1 MFLTSFEPITIRMA
15 KQQDLSINQSKLS
28 GICGR
33 LMCCLGYEVRGAAEA
48 DSAIKEENE
57 EDFVTITDDTVIN
70 GLQSGDSDRISSK
83 LRKDKP
89 ASPRQTDAEKTEQE
103 KDTDGKAKETEDAQ
117 SKGKKGRGRNRRR
130 RGRHR
135 PGKTAPASG
144 DNAAQDKAP
153 AVESSKQP
161 GAREKGR
168 PFNKRKRFW
177 KKKKKE
183 EKPKTGQ

>member
-33 LMCCLGYEVRGAAEA
+33 LMCCLGYEVRGTSEV
-48 DSAIKEENE
+48 DSTLKEENG
-57 EDFVTITDDTVIN
+57 EDLVTITEDSVSN
-70 GLQSGDSDRISSK
+70 GLQSVDSDGISSQ
-83 LRKDKP
+83 LQKDDRVSSGQAEETK
-89 ASPRQTDAEKTEQE
+89 DAHSKEK
-103 KDTDGKAKETEDAQ
+103 K
-117 SKGKKGRGRNRRR
+117 SRGRNRRR

-135 PGKTAPASG
+135 PGKTAPVSG
-144 DNAAQDKAP
+144 EKAAQDA
-153 AVESSKQP
+153 ASATAESQKPS
-161 GAREKGR
+161 GTREKGR

-183 EKPKTGQ
+183 EKPKSGQ